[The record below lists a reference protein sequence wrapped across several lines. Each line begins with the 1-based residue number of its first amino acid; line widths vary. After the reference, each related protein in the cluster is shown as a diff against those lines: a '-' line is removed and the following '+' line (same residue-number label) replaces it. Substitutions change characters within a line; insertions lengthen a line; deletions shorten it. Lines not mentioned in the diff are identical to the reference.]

1 MARYKAR
8 GSIIQFKWQETAEGR
23 EFLGGILH
31 RNRRKMFGVLETPSL
46 PPQLNIET
54 VSYKIILTGK
64 PAVGKT
70 STVAKLLGQ
79 EIPRIHVETP
89 GIQTSVVYWPAKLK
103 ESQKVVMFK
112 LQFWDCGEHAVRK
125 YDHILPALKEKA
137 DAALFLFSFTDRGS
151 FDDLPNQINR
161 ILDEGDK
168 ILQIAVATRLDQ
180 ILNSDFTEQEIRE
193 FEDQWQVPVL
203 RIANVTGQRTA
214 DGRGLDGRSGITD
227 IAPFLNSLAELLW
240 QRDQV
245 TAASGKRQISRHSSG
260 ASRGSA
266 EFKIYI

>member
-1 MARYKAR
+1 M
-8 GSIIQFKWQETAEGR
+8 
-23 EFLGGILH
+23 GGILH
-31 RNRRKMFGVLETPSL
+31 RNRRKIFGLLEAPSL
-46 PPQLNIET
+46 PPQLAIET

-79 EIPRIHVETP
+79 EIPGIHVETP

-112 LQFWDCGEHAVRK
+112 FQFWDCGEHAIRK
-125 YDHILPALKEKA
+125 YDHLLPALKDKA

-161 ILDEGDK
+161 ILDEEDK
-168 ILQIAVATRLDQ
+168 ILPIAVATRLDQ

-193 FEDQWQVPVL
+193 FEEQWQVPVL
-203 RIANVTGQRTA
+203 RIANVTGRRLA
-214 DGRGLDGRSGITD
+214 DGRSLDGKAGVVD
-227 IAPFLNSLAELLW
+227 VAPFLNSLAELLW

-245 TAASGKRQISRHSSG
+245 AVASGPRKLSRHSSG
-260 ASRGSA
+260 ASA

>member
-1 MARYKAR
+1 MAGFKPR

-31 RNRRKMFGVLETPSL
+31 RNRRKIFGLLEAPSL
-46 PPQLNIET
+46 PPQLAIET

-79 EIPRIHVETP
+79 EIPGIHVETP

-112 LQFWDCGEHAVRK
+112 FQFWDCGEHAIRK
-125 YDHILPALKEKA
+125 YDHLLPALKDKA

-161 ILDEGDK
+161 ILDEEDK
-168 ILQIAVATRLDQ
+168 ILPIAVATRLDQ

-193 FEDQWQVPVL
+193 FEEQWQVPVL
-203 RIANVTGQRTA
+203 RIANVTGRRLA
-214 DGRGLDGRSGITD
+214 DGRSLDGKAGVVD
-227 IAPFLNSLAELLW
+227 VAPFLNSLAELLW

-245 TAASGKRQISRHSSG
+245 AVASGPRKLSRHSSG
-260 ASRGSA
+260 ASA

>member
-1 MARYKAR
+1 MAGFRPR
-8 GSIIQFKWQETAEGR
+8 GSIVQFKWQETPEGR

-31 RNRRKMFGVLETPSL
+31 RNKRKSFGLLEAPSL
-46 PPQLNIET
+46 PPQLPVEN
-54 VSYKIILTGK
+54 VSYKIFLTGK

-79 EIPRIHVETP
+79 EISSYHVETP
-89 GIQTSVVYWPAKLK
+89 GIQTSVIYWPAKLK
-103 ESQKVVMFK
+103 ENQKVVMFK
-112 LQFWDCGEHAVRK
+112 LQFWDCGEHAIRK
-125 YDHILPALKEKA
+125 YDHLLPALKEKA

-161 ILDEGDK
+161 VLDQEEK
-168 ILQIAVATRLDQ
+168 ILRIAVATRLDQ

-193 FEDQWQVPVL
+193 FEEQWQVPVL
-203 RIANVTGQRTA
+203 RIANVTGKRLADSRT
-214 DGRGLDGRSGITD
+214 LDGRAGVMEV
-227 IAPFLNSLAELLW
+227 APFLNSLVELLL

-245 TAASGKRQISRHSSG
+245 TVSASAGRKVTRHSAG
-260 ASRGSA
+260 SRSSA

>member
-1 MARYKAR
+1 MAGFKPR

-31 RNRRKMFGVLETPSL
+31 RNRRKIFGLLEAPSL
-46 PPQLNIET
+46 PPQLAIET

-79 EIPRIHVETP
+79 EIPGIHVETP

-103 ESQKVVMFK
+103 ESQKVAMLKF
-112 LQFWDCGEHAVRK
+112 QFWDCGEHAIRK
-125 YDHILPALKEKA
+125 YDHLLPALKDKA

-161 ILDEGDK
+161 ILDEEDK
-168 ILQIAVATRLDQ
+168 ILPIAVATRLDQ

-193 FEDQWQVPVL
+193 FEEQWQVPVL
-203 RIANVTGQRTA
+203 RIANVTGRRLA
-214 DGRGLDGRSGITD
+214 DGRSLDGKAGVVD
-227 IAPFLNSLAELLW
+227 VAPFLNSLAELLW

-245 TAASGKRQISRHSSG
+245 AVASGPRKLSRHSSG
-260 ASRGSA
+260 ASA

>member
-151 FDDLPNQINR
+151 FDDLPNQR
-161 ILDEGDK
+161 L
-168 ILQIAVATRLDQ
+168 LAV
-180 ILNSDFTEQEIRE
+180 DFTEQEIRE